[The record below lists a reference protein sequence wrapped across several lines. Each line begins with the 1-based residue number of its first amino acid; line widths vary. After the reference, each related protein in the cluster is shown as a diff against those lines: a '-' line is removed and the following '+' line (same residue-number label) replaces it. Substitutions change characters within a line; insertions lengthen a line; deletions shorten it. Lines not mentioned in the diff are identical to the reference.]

1 MYFSRLGVKGLNVSR
16 TKNLAPRDFWRQKA
30 LGTMLRTLTSAIP
43 QTGSARWF
51 STWFCRPAHSW
62 SAVSFSLDSS
72 RPERVCWL
80 ALCCAAGC
88 VASLHPSPQV
98 SPFWRLASPWWNS
111 SSCDWEIPCEINSRV
126 SAFVAGVL
134 GENVWGWVSTWW
146 RWGWDVGQS
155 HYPTPTITTGTF
167 VFREKP
173 HDVRLTR
180 SVVFCELEGVERA
193 RCQSRSQCLSQS
205 WGEGPGIEVDTRCD
219 NILTHPLGPLL
230 AALSSLSVPGVSS
243 FSLGASSRSAGPDME
258 PSELESRRK
267 LMVNGNNSIRRN
279 RHGCRC
285 KKVLVFVWDPFF
297 CT

>member
-80 ALCCAAGC
+80 ALCCVAGC
-88 VASLHPSPQV
+88 VVSLHPSPQV

-146 RWGWDVGQS
+146 RWGWVRRGSISLPHPHHHNRDVCVSRKTAWCETHKVSSVLWTGGGWARSLSISFPVPFPVMGRGTWDWGWHAMWQHS
-155 HYPTPTITTGTF
+155 HSPPGPASRSF
-167 VFREKP
+167 VFTFCSR
-173 HDVRLTR
+173 RF
-180 SVVFCELEGVERA
+180 VVFFGRV
-193 RCQSRSQCLSQS
+193 
-205 WGEGPGIEVDTRCD
+205 V
-219 NILTHPLGPLL
+219 
-230 AALSSLSVPGVSS
+230 S
-243 FSLGASSRSAGPDME
+243 FSGSRYGTIRAGKQAE
-258 PSELESRRK
+258 T
-267 LMVNGNNSIRRN
+267 NG
-279 RHGCRC
+279 
-285 KKVLVFVWDPFF
+285 
-297 CT
+297 